1 MKTTPV
7 TFSLVEVKIEKFL
20 SSLKQKHIL
29 IDTNFLIDANHNQ
42 QSFSEIIQPLKESEC
57 T

>member
-42 QSFSEIIQPLKESEC
+42 QSFSEIIQSLKESEC